1 MARPTPTW
9 SHRALRRWSV
19 SATVLVA
26 CAALITSGLAL
37 PASADINQQI
47 KASQAELDRLQS
59 QAEAAAERY
68 NAGRITVAKAA
79 QRAKVAQAALVRQD
93 AVVSRLRGQAGVF
106 AAQVYRSGA
115 GGLDVTVLSS
125 NAGPSNLLDR
135 LGTLDRVARGQTEVM
150 QSLAVARHQQ
160 AGAAAEAHAA
170 VGDATHALAG
180 LRRDKAQVEQAA
192 TRAQAILR
200 DLQVKQAAIIK
211 AAKDAAARRAA
222 EARAAQLQAQAD
234 ANARALAAFVS
245 QPAQVVADRAGRNTA
260 SRDGSGRGAA
270 APAAAPQPAPAAP
283 VQHSGNAAQVAV
295 STAMA
300 QLGKPYVWA
309 AAGPDTFDCSGL
321 TMFAY
326 AAAGIS
332 IPHYTGAQIN
342 IGRRVS
348 WGEMQPGDL
357 IFFGAD
363 LGHMGMYIGGGQ
375 MIHAPHTGDV
385 VKISSLSGYYQGN
398 YAGSVR
404 VVG

>member
-1 MARPTPTW
+1 MARPTPSS
-9 SHRALRRWSV
+9 SHRVFRRWSV
-19 SATVLVA
+19 SATVLVI
-26 CAALITSGLAL
+26 CAALVTTGLSL
-37 PASADINQQI
+37 PASADISQQI

-68 NAGRITVAKAA
+68 NAGRITVAKAT
-79 QRAKVAQAALVRQD
+79 QRAEVAQVALVRQD

-125 NAGPSNLLDR
+125 TAGPSNLLDR

-150 QSLAVARHQQ
+150 QSLSVARHQQ

-170 VGDATHALAG
+170 VGDATYALAG
-180 LRRDKAQVEQAA
+180 LRRDKAEVEQAA

-211 AAKDAAARRAA
+211 AAKDAADRRAA
-222 EARAAQLQAQAD
+222 QARAAQLQAQAD
-234 ANARALAAFVS
+234 ANAQALAAFANQQV
-245 QPAQVVADRAGRNTA
+245 QVVAVRASRSTA
-260 SRDGSGRGAA
+260 SRDGSGRNT
-270 APAAAPQPAPAAP
+270 APAPAPQPAPAP
-283 VQHSGNAAQVAV
+283 VQQSGNAAQVAV

-300 QLGKPYVWA
+300 QLGKPYVWGA
-309 AAGPDTFDCSGL
+309 EGPNSFDCSGL

-326 AAAGIS
+326 AAAGVS
-332 IPHYTGAQIN
+332 LPHYTGAQIN
-342 IGRRVS
+342 VGRRVS
-348 WGEMQPGDL
+348 WDEMQPGDL
-357 IFFGAD
+357 IFFGSD
-363 LGHMGMYIGGGQ
+363 LHHMGMYIGGGQ

-385 VKISSLSGYYQGN
+385 VKISSLSGYYQST

>member
-26 CAALITSGLAL
+26 VAALITSGLAL

-68 NAGRITVAKAA
+68 NAGRIAVAKAA

-93 AVVSRLRGQAGVF
+93 AVVARLRGQAGVF

-115 GGLDVTVLSS
+115 GGLDVTILSS
-125 NAGPSNLLDR
+125 KAGPSNLLDR

-222 EARAAQLQAQAD
+222 QARAAQLQAQAD
-234 ANARALAAFVS
+234 ANARALAAFVN
-245 QPAQVVADRAGRNTA
+245 QPTQVVADRVGQNTA
-260 SRDGSGRGAA
+260 SRDGSSRGATSP
-270 APAAAPQPAPAAP
+270 APAPQPAPAP
-283 VQHSGNAAQVAV
+283 VRHSGNAAQIAVA
-295 STAMA
+295 TAMA
-300 QLGKPYVWA
+300 QLGKPYVWGA
-309 AAGPDTFDCSGL
+309 SGPDTFDCSGL

-342 IGRRVS
+342 VGRRVS

>member
-1 MARPTPTW
+1 M
-9 SHRALRRWSV
+9 
-19 SATVLVA
+19 LVA

-59 QAEAAAERY
+59 QAESAAERY

-79 QRAKVAQAALVRQD
+79 QRAKVAQVALVRQD

-125 NAGPSNLLDR
+125 KAGPSNLLDR

-150 QSLAVARHQQ
+150 HSLAVARHQQ

-180 LRRDKAQVEQAA
+180 LRRDKAEVEQAA

-222 EARAAQLQAQAD
+222 EARATQLQAQAD
-234 ANARALAAFVS
+234 ANARALAAFS
-245 QPAQVVADRAGRNTA
+245 DQQVQVAAVRAARVTA
-260 SRDGSGRGAA
+260 SRDGAGRAA
-270 APAAAPQPAPAAP
+270 SAPAPAPAEPAAPAP

-300 QLGKPYVWA
+300 QLGKPYGWGA
-309 AAGPDTFDCSGL
+309 SGPDSFDCSGL

-326 AAAGIS
+326 AAAGVS
-332 IPHYTGAQIN
+332 LPHYTGAQIN
-342 IGRRVS
+342 MGRHVS
-348 WGEMQPGDL
+348 WDEMQPGDL

-363 LGHMGMYIGGGQ
+363 LHHMGMYIGGGQ

-385 VKISSLSGYYQGN
+385 VKISSLAGYYQST

>member
-1 MARPTPTW
+1 MARPTGSTSDRVRHPW
-9 SHRALRRWSV
+9 PV
-19 SATVLVA
+19 SSAVFVA
-26 CAALITSGLAL
+26 CAALLTTSLSL
-37 PASADINQQI
+37 PASADITAQI
-47 KASQAELDRLQS
+47 KASQAELDQLQS

-68 NAGRITVAKAA
+68 NAGRITVAKAT
-79 QRAKVAQAALVRQD
+79 QRANVAQAALVRQD

-106 AAQVYRSGA
+106 AAQVYRSGV

-135 LGTLDRVARGQTEVM
+135 LGTLDRVARGQTDVM
-150 QSLAVARHQQ
+150 QRIAVARHEQ
-160 AGAAAEAHAA
+160 AGAAAEARAA
-170 VGDATHALAG
+170 VGDATNALAG
-180 LRRDKAQVEQAA
+180 VERDKAQVEQAA
-192 TRAQAILR
+192 TRAQAVLR

-211 AAKDAAARRAA
+211 AAKDAAARRDAQ
-222 EARAAQLQAQAD
+222 ARAAQLQAQAD
-234 ANARALAAFVS
+234 ANARALVTFANE
-245 QPAQVVADRAGRNTA
+245 QAQVVAVRAVRTAA
-260 SRDGSGRGAA
+260 SRDGAGRAEP
-270 APAAAPQPAPAAP
+270 APAPVPQPAPAP
-283 VQHSGNAAQVAV
+283 VQQSGNAAQVAV
-295 STAMA
+295 ATAMA

-309 AAGPDTFDCSGL
+309 AAGPDVFDCSGL

-348 WGEMQPGDL
+348 WDEMQPGDL

-385 VKISSLSGYYQGN
+385 VKISSLSGYYQSA

-404 VVG
+404 VIG

>member
-1 MARPTPTW
+1 MARPTPSS
-9 SHRALRRWSV
+9 SHRVFRRWSV
-19 SATVLVA
+19 SATVLVM
-26 CAALITSGLAL
+26 CAALVTTGLSL
-37 PASADINQQI
+37 PASADISQQI
-47 KASQAELDRLQS
+47 KASQAELDQLQS

-68 NAGRITVAKAA
+68 NAGRITVARAT
-79 QRAKVAQAALVRQD
+79 QRAKVAQVALVRQD

-125 NAGPSNLLDR
+125 TAGPSNLLDR

-150 QSLAVARHQQ
+150 HSLSVARHQQ

-180 LRRDKAQVEQAA
+180 LRRDKAEVEQAA

-211 AAKDAAARRAA
+211 AAKDAADRRAA
-222 EARAAQLQAQAD
+222 QARAAQLQAQAD
-234 ANARALAAFVS
+234 ANAQALAAFANQQV
-245 QPAQVVADRAGRNTA
+245 QVVAVRASRSTA
-260 SRDGSGRGAA
+260 SRDGSGRNT
-270 APAAAPQPAPAAP
+270 APAPAPQPAPAP
-283 VQHSGNAAQVAV
+283 VQQSGNAAQVAV

-300 QLGKPYVWA
+300 QLGKPYVWGA
-309 AAGPDTFDCSGL
+309 EGPNSFDCSGL

-332 IPHYTGAQIN
+332 LPHYTGAQIN
-342 IGRRVS
+342 VGRRVS
-348 WGEMQPGDL
+348 WDEMQPGDL
-357 IFFGAD
+357 IFFGSD
-363 LGHMGMYIGGGQ
+363 LHHMGMYIGGGQ

-385 VKISSLSGYYQGN
+385 VKISSLSGYYQSN